1 MSSAFT
7 FDLKI
12 INGLIIDGTG
22 NPGFH
27 GDLGIRAGLLVAVGA
42 APGTARQTIDA
53 KGHVVAP
60 GFIDIHTHYDAQVIW
75 DRMLTISPWHGVT
88 TAVIGNCG
96 FSVAPTRP
104 AHREII
110 IRTLENVEGMTVAAL
125 QAGLGVDWPFE
136 TFPEYLDAVQARGIG
151 INIGAFIGHTA
162 LRTYVLGEDATER
175 AATPAEVA
183 AMQGLVVEAMRAGAL
198 GFATSKAVT
207 HVGYRGKPVPSRAA
221 DFSEMLMLAA
231 AVGAAGC
238 GGVIQATIGP
248 ELTFERFA
256 ELNTV
261 SGCPVTWTALLAGT
275 ALTKEGTFEQLARS
289 EQLLRDGFQVFPQV
303 TPRPL
308 NFEFQLAAPFIFE
321 SMRMFKPVSE
331 ADHEGKKRLYAD
343 PEFRA
348 QLWERLDKKAPA
360 LFRSGFRDT
369 VITEV
374 PGRPELSERKLFE
387 VAAELGVTPVDVL
400 FDLGLATDLK
410 ARFRTPVANHAEDE
424 VELLLKSPATVLGL
438 SDAGAHA
445 SQLCD
450 ASLTTYLFKRWVRE
464 KKVLTL
470 EQAVRMTTARLAE
483 VVGIYDRG
491 RLAEGLAADIVIF
504 DPETIGDEPL
514 RRVYDLPGGADRL
527 ISDARGIDAVIVNGQ
542 LLRQDNQD
550 MVDVNGPLPGQV
562 LRNGRGRV
570 ASCA

>member
-1 MSSAFT
+1 MSSGNI

-12 INGLIIDGTG
+12 VNGLIIDGSG
-22 NPGFH
+22 KPGFQ
-27 GDLGIRAGLLVAVGA
+27 GDIGICDGLLVAVGT
-42 APGTARQTIDA
+42 APGEARQTIDA
-53 KGHVVAP
+53 AGHVVAP

-125 QAGLGVDWPFE
+125 HAGLGEDWPFE
-136 TFPEYLDAVQARGIG
+136 TFPQYLDALQARGIG
-151 INIGAFIGHTA
+151 INVGAFIGHTA

-175 AATPAEVA
+175 EATPEEVS
-183 AMQGLVVEAMRAGAL
+183 AMQRLVVEAMQAGAL

-207 HVGYRGKPVPSRAA
+207 HVGYQGKPVPSRAA
-221 DFSEMLMLAA
+221 HFDEMLMLAA
-231 AVGAAGC
+231 AVREAGC
-238 GGVIQATIGP
+238 GGVIQATVGP

-261 SGCPVTWTALLAGT
+261 SGCPVTWTALLAGA
-275 ALTKEGTFEQLARS
+275 ALTTESAIEQLAHS
-289 EQLLRDGFQVFPQV
+289 EQLFRDGFEVFPQV

-308 NFEFQLAAPFIFE
+308 NFEFQLSAPFIFE

-331 ADHEGKKRLYAD
+331 ANHEGKKRLYAD

-348 QLWERLDKKAPA
+348 KFWERLDKKAPA
-360 LFRSGFRDT
+360 LFRSGFRGT

-374 PGRPELSERKLFE
+374 SRRPELGERKLFD

-410 ARFRTPVANHAEDE
+410 ARFRMPVANHEEDE
-424 VELLLKSPATVLGL
+424 VELLLKSPVTVLGL

-464 KKVLTL
+464 KQVLTL
-470 EQAVRMTTARLAE
+470 EQAVRMTTSRLAE
-483 VVGIYDRG
+483 VVGIHDRG
-491 RLAEGLAADIVIF
+491 RLNVGLAADIVIF

-514 RRVYDLPGGADRL
+514 RRVYDLPSGADRL
-527 ISDARGIDAVIVNGQ
+527 ISEARGIDAVIVNGQ
-542 LLRQDNQD
+542 LLRHHNQD
-550 MVDVNGPLPGQV
+550 MVDLNGPLPGRV
-562 LRNGRGRV
+562 LRNGRGR
-570 ASCA
+570 